1 MVLRQAMSLQNLQCI
16 ICSAELINEIQGTN
30 PKFAKD
36 QQHELIYLHVIG
48 INFWV
53 ALFGTEVVAGSAL
66 FGTSKNLVAE
76 PSLFGTVRKNILVA

>member
-1 MVLRQAMSLQNLQCI
+1 MDTISEKQKYVKNVRRMKIWNISI
-16 ICSAELINEIQGTN
+16 R
-30 PKFAKD
+30 
-36 QQHELIYLHVIG
+36 
-48 INFWV
+48 V

>member
-1 MVLRQAMSLQNLQCI
+1 MLFAEI
-16 ICSAELINEIQGTN
+16 INR
-30 PKFAKD
+30 
-36 QQHELIYLHVIG
+36 
-48 INFWV
+48 V

>member
-1 MVLRQAMSLQNLQCI
+1 MNVCR
-16 ICSAELINEIQGTN
+16 
-30 PKFAKD
+30 D
-36 QQHELIYLHVIG
+36 IYMTVHIR
-48 INFWV
+48 V

>member
-1 MVLRQAMSLQNLQCI
+1 MNLCQKTLSSDIMLGIVEVFSFVL
-16 ICSAELINEIQGTN
+16 
-30 PKFAKD
+30 
-36 QQHELIYLHVIG
+36 YLL
-48 INFWV
+48 FRV